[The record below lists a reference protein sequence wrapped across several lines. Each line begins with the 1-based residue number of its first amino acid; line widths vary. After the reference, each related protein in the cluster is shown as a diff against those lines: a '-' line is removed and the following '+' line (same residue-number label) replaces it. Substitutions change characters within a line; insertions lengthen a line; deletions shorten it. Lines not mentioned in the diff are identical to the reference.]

1 MMSPPMFPQAPA
13 HYEPPRA
20 SRKKSG
26 AGLIVALAIV
36 ALLLGA
42 GAVVAYVMS
51 TQGSSPSPAPKQSS
65 AFRAEADQED
75 NRDRVMA
82 RMDMGMDRF
91 AAQTGTADA
100 LFELGMLYATG
111 LDVEA
116 DLVVAH
122 KWFNLAALRGNRAAL
137 ARRVELAR
145 EMSANQIALAQKLAR
160 EWLATH

>member
-1 MMSPPMFPQAPA
+1 MQ
-13 HYEPPRA
+13 R
-20 SRKKSG
+20 SG
-26 AGLIVALAIV
+26 
-36 ALLLGA
+36 
-42 GAVVAYVMS
+42 
-51 TQGSSPSPAPKQSS
+51 
-65 AFRAEADQED
+65 EADQED